1 MNAIQPTQ
9 LPPSEP
15 GGSLRRVRRPRRRVV
30 RNANPHQVLMWEV
43 CGKVAVSS
51 GLAIL
56 AAFGL
61 VRLIPNTLAQQEQ
74 LEHLSQEVTALEQ
87 RVETLQSGFS
97 DRFDPQQAQRVMQEQ
112 SNQIA
117 PGQVQ
122 VIWINPSQQQATAVP
137 TVAPVSP

>member
-9 LPPSEP
+9 FPPSKP
-15 GGSLRRVRRPRRRVV
+15 GGSLRRVRRPRRRAV
-30 RNANPHQVLMWEV
+30 RNSNPHHGLIWEV
-43 CGKVAVSS
+43 CGKVAVSC
-51 GLAIL
+51 GLAIF
-56 AAFGL
+56 AAFGI

-74 LEHLSQEVTALEQ
+74 LEHLSQEVTVMEQ

-112 SNQIA
+112 SNQVA

-122 VIWINPSQQQATAVP
+122 VIWINPSQQQAAAAS

>member
-1 MNAIQPTQ
+1 
-9 LPPSEP
+9 
-15 GGSLRRVRRPRRRVV
+15 
-30 RNANPHQVLMWEV
+30 
-43 CGKVAVSS
+43 
-51 GLAIL
+51 LAIF
-56 AAFGL
+56 AAFGI

-74 LEHLSQEVTALEQ
+74 LEHLSQEVTVMEQ

-112 SNQIA
+112 SNQVA

-122 VIWINPSQQQATAVP
+122 VIWINPSQQQAAAAS